1 MTRREVLLG
10 LAALALPRLSAE
22 KTEVPAALVLV
33 RTGEGHFD
41 LCMVRHGIE
50 VARTRMTVIDP
61 AVWNDVELA
70 EGIRQGLKAWGD
82 EEMPIFVA
90 EEGEYVKGFVT
101 GLRFVS

>member
-1 MTRREVLLG
+1 MTRRDVLLS
-10 LAALALPRLSAE
+10 LAALAVPPRLAE
-22 KTEVPAALVLV
+22 ETEVPVALVVV
-33 RTGEGHFD
+33 RTGEGHAD

-50 VARTRMTVIDP
+50 VARMRMTVIDP

-90 EEGEYVKGFVT
+90 EKGEYVKGFVT
-101 GLRFVS
+101 GLTFVS